1 MPDVALAACLVLVVA
16 LVGTSVAGF
25 VWSHRK
31 DDPMGSLVGLGA
43 IVVAGMPAAAYGA
56 MSAF

>member
-1 MPDVALAACLVLVVA
+1 MPDVAPATCLILVVA
-16 LVGTSVAGF
+16 LVVTAVVGF

-31 DDPMGSLVGLGA
+31 DDPMGSLIGLGA
-43 IVVAGMPAAAYGA
+43 LVVAGIPAAAYGA